1 MHNANMKI
9 AYISHSSLADCDL
22 PLLRE
27 LRLCGHEVIYFLVVS
42 PTTRQGTVINIP
54 VLYPKGGLVPARKYP
69 SLSGLK
75 AWLPMS
81 QIYVVNMPKAHDW
94 VPSSLHAVNELYG
107 YIRRHDFD
115 VVHVTWPLRYGSFLL
130 YRLRRRMVMTMHDP
144 LPHSS
149 DTGRLNRFHRSV
161 ALRMVDNFIIL
172 SERLREEFVRTYRL
186 EKKKVYTTGLSI
198 YESLSQTE
206 PEELA
211 LPENYILFVGS
222 INPHKGIKYLC
233 EAFKELHANTHP
245 ELSLVIAGRG
255 KFDFDIR
262 SYTRELPVEMINRFV
277 TDGELVSLISGAR
290 MVVCPYID
298 ATQSGVIMSSF
309 ALNKP
314 VIATDTGALA
324 DMFTQGR
331 HGLLVPPRDSKAIA
345 SAVDEMLQPGTL
357 ENMAENIRRDFSEGN
372 RSWAN
377 IARMTA
383 EIYKE
388 TARG

>member
-1 MHNANMKI
+1 MKI
-9 AYISHSSLADCDL
+9 AYISTPFLADCDL

-27 LRLCGHEVIYFLVVS
+27 LRLLGHEVIYFLMIS
-42 PTTRQGTVINIP
+42 PSSRQGTVINLP
-54 VLYPKGGLVPARKYP
+54 ALYPKGGLVPAREYP

-75 AWLPMS
+75 AWLPSS

-94 VPSSLHAVNELYG
+94 APSSLRAVNEMYV

-115 VVHVTWPLRYGSFLL
+115 VVHVTSPLRYGSFIL
-130 YRLRRRMVMTMHDP
+130 YRLRRHMVMTMHDP

-149 DTGRLNRFHRSV
+149 DTGWLNRLHRSV
-161 ALRMVDNFIIL
+161 ALRRVNNFIIL
-172 SERLREEFVRTYRL
+172 SERLREEFVSTYNL
-186 EKKKVYTTGLSI
+186 YNKKIFTTGLGV
-198 YESLSQTE
+198 YESLRQTG
-206 PEELA
+206 PEELP
-211 LPENYILFVGS
+211 LPENYILFAGS

-233 EAFKELHANTHP
+233 EAFKELYEAGHK
-245 ELSLVIAGRG
+245 ELSLVVAGRG

-262 SYTRELPVEMINRFV
+262 QYTRELPVQVINRFV

-290 MVVCPYID
+290 MVVCPYTD

-309 ALNKP
+309 ALDKP

-324 DMFTQGR
+324 DMLTSGR
-331 HGLLVPPRDSKAIA
+331 HGLLVAPRDSNAIA
-345 SAVDEMLQPGTL
+345 SAVESMLRPGVL
-357 ENMAENIRRDFSEGN
+357 EKMAANIHNDFAEGS

-388 TARG
+388 AARG